1 MLATLSIRDFLLVD
15 RLDIEFDNGLCVL
28 TGETGAGKSILLD
41 ALGLATGTRAD
52 ASVVRKGARSATVAA
67 TFDLADD
74 HPVFRHLAEID
85 AAPAGEPLVLRRTV
99 NADGRSR
106 AWIDDRAVSVG
117 TLRSAGELLVEIEDR
132 SARLLDPAG
141 HRAALDA
148 FGRLDG
154 RLAAIRKA
162 WDSLRNS
169 EAALASART
178 ESGQADADYL
188 RHVHAELAAL
198 EPQPGEE
205 ASLADARAAMMDGEK
220 IAEAVNAALSDLT
233 GEDGIQ
239 NRLARTLRTLERV
252 DRKGS
257 LRSAVE
263 ALDRTAVETTTAS
276 DLLSEALAGI
286 EHNPARLQLLEE
298 RLFALRALARKHG
311 TDVESLPGLT
321 KEFADRL
328 EELEDADR
336 EIARLEIRARET
348 ASAYESEADALG
360 RARREAAAAL
370 DRRLAA
376 ELPSLRLKG
385 TRFTT
390 TVSTMEKGGRDGRD
404 RVRFEVASGPD
415 LAPGPVDR
423 IASRGELARL
433 LLALRVVLAQT
444 GRTLIFDEVDAGI
457 GGAAAAAVAERL
469 RRLAEGAQVLVV
481 THSPQVAARG
491 TSHLRVT
498 RTRRDGRERTTVST
512 LSRVERREEI
522 ARMLAGTVVT
532 AEARAAAESLIAGVE
547 E

>member
-1 MLATLSIRDFLLVD
+1 MLANLSIRDFLLVD
-15 RLDIEFDNGLCVL
+15 RVDIEFDNGLCVL

-52 ASVVRKGARSATVAA
+52 ASVVRKGARSASVAA
-67 TFDLADD
+67 TFDLPDD
-74 HPVFRHLAEID
+74 HPALRHLAEID

-117 TLRSAGELLVEIEDR
+117 TLRTAGELLVEIEDR

-148 FGRLDG
+148 FGGLDE
-154 RLAAIRKA
+154 RLAATRKA
-162 WDSLRNS
+162 WNDLRKA
-169 EAALASART
+169 EAALAAARAET
-178 ESGQADADYL
+178 GQADADYL
-188 RHVHAELAAL
+188 QHVHGELAAL

-220 IAEAVNAALSDLT
+220 IAEAVNAARSDLA
-233 GEDGIQ
+233 GEDGVQ
-239 NRLARTLRTLERV
+239 NRLARTLRALERV
-252 DRKGS
+252 DRRGS
-257 LRSAVE
+257 LRMVIE
-263 ALDRTAVETTTAS
+263 ALDRTAVEAATAS

-286 EHNPARLQLLEE
+286 ELNPARLQQLEE

-311 TDVESLPGLT
+311 TDVESLPSLT

-328 EELEDADR
+328 ERLEDADR
-336 EIARLEIRARET
+336 EIVGLERQVQET
-348 ASAYESEADALG
+348 AAAYDSEAADLG

-385 TRFTT
+385 ARFATA
-390 TVSTMEKGGRDGRD
+390 VSTMEDGGRDGRD

-469 RRLAEGAQVLVV
+469 RRLAESAQVLVV
-481 THSPQVAARG
+481 THSPQVAAHG
-491 TSHLRVT
+491 TNHLRVT
-498 RTRRDGRERTTVST
+498 RTLCEGRERTAVSV
-512 LSRVERREEI
+512 LSRDERHEEI
-522 ARMLAGTVVT
+522 ARMLAGAVVT
-532 AEARAAAESLIAGVE
+532 GEARAAAKSLIAGAE

>member
-1 MLATLSIRDFLLVD
+1 MLANLSIRDFLLVD

-52 ASVVRKGARSATVAA
+52 ASVVRKGARSASVAA
-67 TFDLADD
+67 TFDLPDD
-74 HPVFRHLAEID
+74 HPALRHLAEID

-117 TLRSAGELLVEIEDR
+117 TLRTAGELLVEIEDR

-148 FGRLDG
+148 FGGLDE
-154 RLAAIRKA
+154 RLAATRKA
-162 WDSLRNS
+162 WNGLRKA
-169 EAALASART
+169 EAALAAARAET
-178 ESGQADADYL
+178 GQADADYL
-188 RHVHAELAAL
+188 RHVHGELAAL

-220 IAEAVNAALSDLT
+220 IAEAVNAARSDLA
-233 GEDGIQ
+233 GEDGVQ
-239 NRLARTLRTLERV
+239 NRLARTLRALERV
-252 DRKGS
+252 DRRGS
-257 LRSAVE
+257 LRMAIE
-263 ALDRTAVETTTAS
+263 ALDRTAVEAATAS

-286 EHNPARLQLLEE
+286 ELNPARLQQLEE

-311 TDVESLPGLT
+311 TDVESLPSLT

-328 EELEDADR
+328 ERLEDADR
-336 EIARLEIRARET
+336 EIVRLERQVQET
-348 ASAYESEADALG
+348 AAAYDSEAADLG

-370 DRRLAA
+370 DRRLAT

-385 TRFTT
+385 ARFATA
-390 TVSTMEKGGRDGRD
+390 VSTMEDGGRDGRD

-469 RRLAEGAQVLVV
+469 RRLAESAQVLVV
-481 THSPQVAARG
+481 THSPQVAAHG
-491 TSHLRVT
+491 TNHLRVT
-498 RTRRDGRERTTVST
+498 RTLCEGRERTAVSV
-512 LSRVERREEI
+512 LSRAERHEEI
-522 ARMLAGTVVT
+522 ARMLAGAVVT
-532 AEARAAAESLIAGVE
+532 GEARAAAKSLIAGAE